1 MGATR
6 RPARDRDATTSSTST
21 RSAKVPTSLRGRS
34 RSCSTRRSEQS
45 ASQPYAELLAA
56 PPRTTTPAPAERVEV
71 ASKVYLPLSKESKS
85 CTSSK
90 YGLKRPFGRI
100 IQRKE
105 QNAC

>member
-45 ASQPYAELLAA
+45 A
-56 PPRTTTPAPAERVEV
+56 
-71 ASKVYLPLSKESKS
+71 
-85 CTSSK
+85 
-90 YGLKRPFGRI
+90 
-100 IQRKE
+100 
-105 QNAC
+105 